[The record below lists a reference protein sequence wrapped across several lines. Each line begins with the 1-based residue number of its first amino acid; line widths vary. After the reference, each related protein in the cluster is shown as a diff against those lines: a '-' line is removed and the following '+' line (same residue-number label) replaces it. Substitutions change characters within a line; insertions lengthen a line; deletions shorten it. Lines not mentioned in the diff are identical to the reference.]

1 MKIRINGK
9 DYDVIV
15 LKTNEEKMKGL
26 QDVEEMEDNEGAL
39 FIYDEP
45 QELNYWMKDTT
56 IPLDI
61 IFISPEWV
69 VNSVHQGEPLSEEL
83 ISDPDSQYCL
93 ELNQNS
99 GVQPGMEVEIDEVDD
114 DFFEME
120 SEGMHI
126 IGSDGESQMEIEA
139 GERIFSRP
147 NTKTLVNMARR
158 AYMSKKDSDYK
169 RLGKKLFEYLKTQ
182 DNRKPEYVEE

>member
-1 MKIRINGK
+1 
-9 DYDVIV
+9 
-15 LKTNEEKMKGL
+15 
-26 QDVEEMEDNEGAL
+26 
-39 FIYDEP
+39 
-45 QELNYWMKDTT
+45 MKDTT